1 MLITTVI
8 HLKSGIL
15 TQIEH
20 FENVEKGN
28 DLFRKMVKNLDNTL
42 SEQDIEDC
50 LDYGHF
56 ENMSGDEI
64 IITSDNKVNNFV
76 KL

>member
-15 TQIEH
+15 TDINHYQD
-20 FENVEKGN
+20 VEKAN
-28 DLFRKMVKNLDNTL
+28 KLFREKVKNLDNTL

-64 IITSDNKVNNFV
+64 IITSDNKVN
-76 KL
+76 